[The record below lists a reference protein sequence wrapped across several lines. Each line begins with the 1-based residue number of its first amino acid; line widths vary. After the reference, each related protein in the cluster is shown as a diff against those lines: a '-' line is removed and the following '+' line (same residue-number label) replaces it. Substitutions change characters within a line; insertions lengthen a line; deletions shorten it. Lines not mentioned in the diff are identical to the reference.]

1 MKHLRHVTDEVGRL
15 REEVPCG
22 CSRAEG
28 LSPTVSRPHSAFIGL
43 GSNLTDPV
51 AQVSHALAALDGLP
65 GTRVVRRSSLYRSA
79 PVGYLQQ
86 PDFINAVAQLET
98 ELAPR
103 ALLDALLALEHECGR
118 TREFLYAPRT
128 LDLDLLLYDDLMHH
142 EHGLT
147 IPHPQM
153 HLRAFVLQP
162 LLEIA
167 PDCVIPGVGTAA
179 AAMQS
184 CAGQSLERLDDAAA

>member
-1 MKHLRHVTDEVGRL
+1 MRRI
-15 REEVPCG
+15 
-22 CSRAEG
+22 
-28 LSPTVSRPHSAFIGL
+28 AFVGL
-43 GSNLTDPV
+43 GSNLANPV
-51 AQVSHALAALDGLP
+51 AQVSHALDALDGLP
-65 GTRVVRRSSLYRSA
+65 QTRVLKRSSLYRSA
-79 PVGYLQQ
+79 PVGFLEQ

-118 TREFLYAPRT
+118 TREFRNAPRT
-128 LDLDLLLYDDLMHH
+128 LDLDVLLYDDMVHH

-167 PDCVIPGVGTAA
+167 PDCAIPGIGRAKDVVR
-179 AAMQS
+179 S
-184 CAGQSLERLDDAAA
+184 CEDQKLEKIN